1 MNADKSFR
9 AQVILLV
16 RTLPHVAIE
25 KCFALKGGTAIN
37 LFFRDMPRLSV
48 DIDLAYLP
56 VAEREFSLREIDE
69 ALQRIRHRILSDL
82 PVSQVHTSVLTGTSR
97 VTKLVI
103 RSGGVQIKVEVTPV
117 LRGTVF
123 PVEEREVTEKVE
135 SEFGYAR
142 MQVVSFPDLFAGKIV
157 AALDRQHPRDLF
169 DVRLLLA
176 REGVSRDLFR
186 AFLVYLISHDRA
198 MAEILAPHRRDI
210 SDEFVRGFVGMTQE
224 PLQLSELLE
233 AREALIQTIA
243 SSFTAEDRRFL
254 ISVKSGTPEWDL
266 LGIPEVEKL
275 PAVRWKLMNVHKLDP
290 ERHAELLY
298 RLREV
303 LRNPPGLAH

>member
-1 MNADKSFR
+1 MNADASFR
-9 AQVILLV
+9 AQVTLLV
-16 RTLPHVAIE
+16 RTLPHVAVE

-56 VAEREFSLREIDE
+56 VAEREVSLREIDG
-69 ALQRIRHRILSDL
+69 ALQRIRQRILSDL
-82 PVSQVHTSVLTGTSR
+82 PESQIHTSALTGTSR

-123 PVEEREVTEKVE
+123 PVEEREVHEKVE

-176 REGVSRDLFR
+176 TEGISRDLFR

-210 SDEFVRGFVGMTQE
+210 SEEFFRGFVGMTRE
-224 PLQLSELLE
+224 MVSLSELLE
-233 AREALIQTIA
+233 ARESLIRTVT

-254 ISVKSGTPEWDL
+254 ISVKSGNPEWNL
-266 LGIPEVEKL
+266 LGIPGVEKL
-275 PAVRWKLMNVHKLDP
+275 PAVRWKLMNVHNLDSQ
-290 ERHAELLY
+290 RHAELLK

-303 LRNPPGLAH
+303 LEPAPG